1 MPPKRSK
8 TSKKSQNSKKAS
20 KTVSLNNLKKIMS
33 PKKWEDQ
40 VILGL
45 VLLIFMSNTLLNVF
59 YQKFLELGLFLA
71 SFVVM
76 VVLTNDLVISL
87 AVAMILS
94 IVVPKL
100 LPSNRIVM
108 AEGFQDVE
116 LGPQN
121 IDLSGNSN
129 TGGGSKHQQSSEQTV
144 TETQADN
151 PQTDQ
156 PQVEQTPPATEQT
169 PPAKEQTPPAKEQ
182 TPPAEPQQQ
191 TGGGAIQGFGD
202 DDDSDV
208 NNNYIDIGSSF
219 LEAYKTLKP
228 GQIEAMSNDTKE
240 LLNTQKSLISAM
252 DSLAPVV
259 KEGHKMLES
268 FKGFFPNDKN
278 FANLIPDIKK

>member
-169 PPAKEQTPPAKEQ
+169 PPA
-182 TPPAEPQQQ
+182 EPQQQ